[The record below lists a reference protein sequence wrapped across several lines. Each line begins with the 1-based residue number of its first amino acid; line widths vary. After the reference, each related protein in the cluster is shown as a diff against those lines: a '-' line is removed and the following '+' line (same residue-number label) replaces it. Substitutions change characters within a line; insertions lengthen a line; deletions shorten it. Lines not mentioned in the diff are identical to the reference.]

1 MSVSQLS
8 ASAQN
13 YLKVIWAL
21 QEWTGEE
28 ASPSQIAARA
38 GVRLSTVSD
47 AVRKLAEQGLVEH
60 APYGAITLTD
70 AGRLHALAMVRRHRL
85 IESFLVQVLGYTWDQ
100 VHDEAET
107 LEHAVSDFM
116 VDRIDHHLGH
126 PTRDPHG
133 DPIPTPDGQIELPDA
148 VVLST
153 VEPGARVRVERIS
166 DDDPALLQHFAE
178 RGLGVGS
185 ELEIRAG
192 APYSEALE
200 VVLPDG
206 AAPLTL
212 GRSATDAVWV
222 TAARTSAPA
231 APR

>member
-21 QEWTGEE
+21 QEWTGDE
-28 ASPSQIAARA
+28 ATPSQIALRA

-47 AVRKLAEQGLVEH
+47 AVRKLTDQGLVEH

-70 AGRLHALAMVRRHRL
+70 AGRTHALAMVRRHRL

-116 VDRIDHHLGH
+116 VERIDDHLGH

-133 DPIPTPDGQIELPDA
+133 DPIPTADGQIDVPDA

-153 VEPGARVRVERIS
+153 VQPGSRVRVERIS

-178 RGLGVGS
+178 QGLGVGA
-185 ELEIRAG
+185 ELEVRAG
-192 APYSEALE
+192 APYSEAIE

-206 AAPLTL
+206 APSLSL

-222 TAARTSAPA
+222 TPVD
-231 APR
+231 